1 MHNKWEPTAQHREL
15 YRLLSGDLNG
25 KEILKKTVQ
34 ALLFVII

>member
-1 MHNKWEPTAQHREL
+1 MDNKWEPAAQRREL
-15 YRLLSGDLNG
+15 DRVLGGDLDG